1 MLLLIIVIAL
11 LAHIKG
17 RAIGAK
23 SQKAKI
29 LKAISRSNPN
39 YLLGHLN
46 QDLAIQEELEYEQKN
61 RWQRM
66 ISDTLKR
73 FKEL

>member
-11 LAHIKG
+11 LAYIKG

-29 LKAISRSNPN
+29 LKAISHTHPQ
-39 YLLGHLN
+39 YTLGHLN

-61 RWQRM
+61 RWKRM
-66 ISDTLKR
+66 ISDILKR